1 LDVTQ
6 GKLALGWR
14 TGGITLR
21 SEEYPALVV
30 LNAVYGGTTTSK
42 LFMNVRERLSLC
54 YFASSSLDKQK
65 GLMLVSS
72 GIEFDK
78 FDQAKQ
84 EILSQFQACVQGDF
98 TDQELEAARRA
109 VVSSLTACQDGQELL
124 EYYWQGQAAAG
135 LCQGPDK
142 LAQAVEQV
150 TREQVVAAAQ
160 KLKLDAIYFLKG
172 KED

>member
-1 LDVTQ
+1 
-6 GKLALGWR
+6 
-14 TGGITLR
+14 
-21 SEEYPALVV
+21 
-30 LNAVYGGTTTSK
+30 
-42 LFMNVRERLSLC
+42 
-54 YFASSSLDKQK
+54 
-65 GLMLVSS
+65 MLVSS

-84 EILSQFQACVQGDF
+84 EILAQFQACVQGDF